1 MIRAHGL
8 SRKRLLE
15 LVQAAK
21 AARRRA
27 YCPYSKHP
35 VGAAVLTAS
44 GRVYTGANV
53 ENASYGLSICAERVA
68 VFNAVVRGDREILA
82 VCVACKSA
90 RPCGACR
97 QVMMEFSNK
106 ETALVLVSTGSDDGN
121 DKVTVTRAAL
131 MLPGAFDPLASGLLP
146 APPPPRPAP
155 ASGRGGNIRK
165 PAKRRSRR

>member
-8 SRKRLLE
+8 SRKRLLA
-15 LVQAAK
+15 LVRAAK

-27 YCPYSKHP
+27 YCPYSRHP
-35 VGAAVLTAS
+35 VGAAVLTSS

-53 ENASYGLSICAERVA
+53 ENASYGLSVCAERVA
-68 VFNAVVRGDREILA
+68 VFTAVIRGDSRLRA
-82 VCVACKSA
+82 VAVACKQA

-97 QVMMEFSNK
+97 QVMMEFADK

-131 MLPGAFDPLASGLLP
+131 MLPDAFDPLASGLLP
-146 APPPPRPAP
+146 APS
-155 ASGRGGNIRK
+155 ASAAVRK
-165 PAKRRSRR
+165 PRAKRPSPRRASRS